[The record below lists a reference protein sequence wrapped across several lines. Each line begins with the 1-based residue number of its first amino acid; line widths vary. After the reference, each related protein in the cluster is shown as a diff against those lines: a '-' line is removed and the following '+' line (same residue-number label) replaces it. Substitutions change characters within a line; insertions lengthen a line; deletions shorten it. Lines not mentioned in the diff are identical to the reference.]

1 MGARALARTLLGHRT
16 TVLKTTTRVRQIRCT
31 LEDQMFDGY
40 WRKGVDQVVK
50 PIGKNLHRAGVSAD
64 ALTVIGLVMAGGAA
78 VVIGAGWLRLGLLA
92 LIASAIPDL
101 LDGPVSAAA
110 GTSSKRGAF
119 FDSTADRVT
128 DALLLGGV
136 AWHLASTDGGR
147 SAILPFAVMSASAL
161 ISYMRAKAE
170 SLGYE
175 AKGGL
180 MERAERIIVLAF
192 GLLFD
197 AILVPVLW
205 VMLVATLVT
214 AGQRF
219 VKVWKQAS
227 AERPAP
233 QPRSRAATMRR
244 RARATRRPTTE
255 RRKRAGRS

>member
-1 MGARALARTLLGHRT
+1 
-16 TVLKTTTRVRQIRCT
+16 
-31 LEDQMFDGY
+31 MFDGY

-50 PIGKNLHRAGVSAD
+50 PIGKNLHRAGVNAD
-64 ALTVIGLVMAGGAA
+64 VLTVLGLLMSGVAA
-78 VVIGAGWLRLGLLA
+78 VIIGNGWLRLGLVA

-101 LDGPVSAAA
+101 LDGPVSNAA
-110 GTSSKRGAF
+110 GTSSSRGAF

-128 DALLLGGV
+128 DAFLLGGV

-147 SAILPFAVMSASAL
+147 AAILPFAVMSASAL

-170 SLGYE
+170 SLGYD
-175 AKGGL
+175 AKGGI

-197 AILVPVLW
+197 VILVPVLW
-205 VMLVATLVT
+205 VMLVATLFT

-227 AERPAP
+227 VDRPTP
-233 QPRSRAATMRR
+233 QPRQSGNDRRTARAA
-244 RARATRRPTTE
+244 
-255 RRKRAGRS
+255 RKSQSEAEKNAGQS